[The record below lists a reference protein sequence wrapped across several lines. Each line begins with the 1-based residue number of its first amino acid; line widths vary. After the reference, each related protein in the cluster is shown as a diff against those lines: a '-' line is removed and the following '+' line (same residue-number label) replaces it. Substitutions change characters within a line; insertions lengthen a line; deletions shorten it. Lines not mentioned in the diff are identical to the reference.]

1 MIVAIMTTKC
11 RHLVTWETSGA
22 PVLRIHGSPHLHLEA
37 RSAWRLHWFA
47 GHLKVELGAKEQRS
61 AGTERKKAQGRWR
74 WICVWICIYIYI
86 NAYIYILMHIYI
98 TIIDNDDAHDESKN
112 QDNRNVCIYIDTNC
126 PDRIVRHVCC
136 LRWSDAPFLRRSLRM
151 FRSPKS

>member
-1 MIVAIMTTKC
+1 MIIIVMSIIIVCQYHVLSLSSVWLLLTTKC

-61 AGTERKKAQGRWR
+61 AGTERKKGAGEMAMEM
-74 WICVWICIYIYI
+74 CMDMYVYIYIYVYVYI
-86 NAYIYILMHIYI
+86 YIYVYVYIYILMHIYI
-98 TIIDNDDAHDESKN
+98 YQLLITMMLMMKTRIMIIGMYVS
-112 QDNRNVCIYIDTNC
+112 I
-126 PDRIVRHVCC
+126 
-136 LRWSDAPFLRRSLRM
+136 
-151 FRSPKS
+151 

>member
-1 MIVAIMTTKC
+1 MSIIIVCQYHVLSLSSVWLLLTTKC

-61 AGTERKKAQGRWR
+61 AGTERKKGAGEMAMEMCMDMYVY
-74 WICVWICIYIYI
+74 IYMCMYIYIYMYIYI
-86 NAYIYILMHIYI
+86 NAYIYIYQLLITMMLMMKTRIM
-98 TIIDNDDAHDESKN
+98 IIGMYVSIWIRTAL
-112 QDNRNVCIYIDTNC
+112 I
-126 PDRIVRHVCC
+126 P
-136 LRWSDAPFLRRSLRM
+136 
-151 FRSPKS
+151 